1 MPIASSA
8 ALSPAETAAPAD
20 WLRRSPLSG
29 VPAWLVSLVLHLTT
43 LTALGLYFQKVQH
56 GVSSEPGRS
65 IGISLAT
72 GSSGQTE
79 YFSNEDAAA
88 GGAPAASPA
97 EAVTPSVVEALPRE
111 SEAPAS
117 AGPALP
123 VASASGSSA
132 LPGES
137 ELTGSGTVVLPGAGT
152 GKGKSRGGKGIEN
165 ATQTGVFGV
174 QGVGSRFVYVFDRS
188 SSMLG
193 YGGRP
198 LAAAKRELL
207 ASLAKLDKVHQFQVI
222 FYNDRP
228 TLFDPYRSGRPGMF
242 FADDKGKR
250 LAEDFVRGIPA
261 DGSTQHVEA
270 LKLALRMQPDV
281 IFFLTDGDEPQ
292 LRPSELAELR
302 RINRG
307 TSINT
312 IEFGP
317 GPAQRG
323 DNFLKQ
329 LARENDGQYGYLDV
343 TQLPEAR

>member
-1 MPIASSA
+1 M
-8 ALSPAETAAPAD
+8 
-20 WLRRSPLSG
+20 
-29 VPAWLVSLVLHLTT
+29 PAWLASLLLHVTT
-43 LTALGLYFQKVQH
+43 LTLLGVYFQKVQH
-56 GVSSEPGRS
+56 GVSDEPGRA
-65 IGISLAT
+65 IGISLAS
-72 GSSGQTE
+72 SSGAQTE
-79 YFSNEDAAA
+79 YFSDDDAA
-88 GGAPAASPA
+88 GGATAASAPVEPA
-97 EAVTPSVVEALPRE
+97 QRPPVEALPTE
-111 SEAPAS
+111 TEAPANT
-117 AGPALP
+117 GPSLP
-123 VASASGSSA
+123 VASAVGSSP

-137 ELTGSGTVVLPGAGT
+137 EMTGSGSMSLPGIGKGT
-152 GKGKSRGGKGIEN
+152 GKSRGGKGIEN
-165 ATQTGVFGV
+165 AVQTGVFGV

-207 ASLAKLDKVHQFQVI
+207 ASLAKLEKVHQFQVI

-228 TLFDPYRSGRPGMF
+228 TLFDPYRNARPGMF

-250 LAEDFVRGIPA
+250 LAEDFIRGIPA

-270 LKLALRMQPDV
+270 LKLALRMRPDV

-292 LRPSELAELR
+292 LRPSELDELR
-302 RINRG
+302 RMNRG